1 MKKKILLLDGQT
13 IQSLAIAKSLK
24 KNNYDVV
31 LFCDT
36 KMSYGYR
43 TRYADIKIICPSIIK
58 NPLEFKLF
66 LIDYLKS
73 NIIDVLIPMNDF
85 SASFLSINKLEILK
99 FTKFIIPDIDIFNNG
114 YDKNKLMNI
123 CELNNYPHPI
133 SADLDLI
140 DLNLAIKKVGFPS
153 LIKPNITTGGRGI
166 TLVNSKQDFFDKY
179 ELVKKD
185 HGSCHLQQFIPEG
198 GKQFKVQLFLDY
210 SGGLVASTVIH
221 KIRFYP
227 EKGGSSCCNKTI
239 IDDSLVKLCYNVL
252 KTINWVGFA
261 DFDLIQDPLTGV
273 SKIMEINPRV
283 PACIKSSIV
292 SGIDFP
298 VIIANQTLGIKSI
311 NYTYKPN
318 KYLRYFGLDLLW
330 FLFSQNR
337 FNTNPNWFKFF
348 SKNIYYQE
356 GSLDDIMPFI
366 YGTVGG
372 FLKQLNPS
380 FRKKKSGMRKKI

>member
-13 IQSLAIAKSLK
+13 IQSLAVAKSLK
-24 KNNYDVV
+24 KNNYDVI

-43 TRYADIKIICPSIIK
+43 TRYADIKIICPSIIT

-73 NIIDVLIPMNDF
+73 NKIDALIPMNDF
-85 SASFLSINKLEILK
+85 SASFLSINKLEIQK
-99 FTKFIIPDIDIFNNG
+99 FTKFIIPDIDVFNNG

-123 CELNNYPHPI
+123 CEFNNYPHPI
-133 SADLDLI
+133 SADLDLL
-140 DLNLAIKKVGFPS
+140 DLNLAIQKVGFPS

-166 TLVNSKQDFFDKY
+166 TLVNSKQEFFDKY
-179 ELVKKD
+179 ELVKKEY
-185 HGSCHLQQFIPEG
+185 GSCHLQQFIAQG
-198 GKQFKVQLFLDY
+198 GKQFKVQLFIDN
-210 SGGLVASTVIH
+210 SGELVASTVIY

-239 IDDSLVKLCYNVL
+239 IDNSLVKLCYSVL

-273 SKIMEINPRV
+273 TKIMEINPRV

-298 VIIANQTLGIKSI
+298 AIIANHTLGIKGI
-311 NYTYKPN
+311 NYAYKPN
-318 KYLRYFGLDLLW
+318 IYLRYFGLEMLW

-356 GSLDDIMPFI
+356 GGLDDIMPFI

-372 FLKQLNPS
+372 FIKLLNPS
-380 FRKKKSGMRKKI
+380 FRKKKSGMRKKT

>member
-24 KNNYDVV
+24 KNNYNVV

-36 KMSYGYR
+36 KTSYGYR
-43 TRYADIKIICPSIIK
+43 TRYADVKIICPSIVT

-66 LIDYLKS
+66 LIDYLKR
-73 NIIDVLIPMNDF
+73 NTIDALIPMNDF
-85 SASFLSINKLEILK
+85 SASFLSINKSEILK

-123 CELNNYPHPI
+123 CELNNYPHPR

-140 DLNLAIKKVGFPS
+140 DLNLAIEKVGFPS

-179 ELVKKD
+179 DLVKKEY
-185 HGSCHLQQFIPEG
+185 GSCHLQQFIAEG

-210 SGGLVASTVIH
+210 SGCLVASTVID

-239 IDDSLVKLCYNVL
+239 IDDSLVKLCYSVL

-261 DFDLIQDPLTGV
+261 DFDLIQDPKTGE

-292 SGIDFP
+292 SGIDFAT
-298 VIIANQTLGIKSI
+298 IIANKSLGLKLE
-311 NYTYKPN
+311 NYSYTPN

-330 FLFSQNR
+330 FLFSKNR
-337 FNTNPNWFKFF
+337 FKTDPNWFKLF
-348 SKNIYYQE
+348 SKNTYYQE

-366 YGTVGG
+366 YGTIGG

-380 FRKKKSGMRKKI
+380 FRKKKSGMRK